1 MRRLIP
7 AILLVVSLSLTI
19 GCGPGVT
26 TGSLYTDTT
35 IPADLSDNAV
45 VGQSGEACSMSIL
58 GIVNTGDAS
67 IKAAADEGGI
77 DRVGAVNTR
86 VNSIL
91 GLYAQHCT
99 VVSGE

>member
-7 AILLVVSLSLTI
+7 ALLLVVSLSLTI

-45 VGQSGEACSMSIL
+45 VEQSGEACATSIL
-58 GIVNTGDAS
+58 GIVNIGDAS
-67 IKAAADEGGI
+67 IKTAADEGGI
-77 DRVGAVNTR
+77 DRVGAVNVR
-86 VNSIL
+86 LNSIL

-99 VVSGE
+99 VVSGQ